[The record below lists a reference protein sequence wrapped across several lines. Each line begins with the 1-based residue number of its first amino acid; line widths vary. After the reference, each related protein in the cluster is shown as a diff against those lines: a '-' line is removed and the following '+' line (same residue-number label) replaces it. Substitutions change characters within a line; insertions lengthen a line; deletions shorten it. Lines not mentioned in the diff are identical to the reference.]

1 MEANNAG
8 DANIRPGAGEENLEN
23 QDLSFLQAIA
33 VAFFSQYGWFLLVLC
48 VGVYFLIQYLS
59 KMRPSLFQS
68 SAPAVSQ
75 DPSSVVK
82 REEALEAS
90 RRRMQAELDAK
101 AAEFKEKQQRLE
113 EEKRQQ
119 KIEMW
124 ESVKEGKSF
133 KRNACGA
140 RPFFNPTPQ
149 KKNNREREKK
159 WGEEKGE
166 DAEEEEAAA
175 SLRSAQHLSRSSQW
189 PAKAGRMGMLL
200 AAWTP

>member
-101 AAEFKEKQQRLE
+101 AAEFKEKQQR
-113 EEKRQQ
+113 
-119 KIEMW
+119 
-124 ESVKEGKSF
+124 
-133 KRNACGA
+133 GA

>member
-33 VAFFSQYGWFLLVLC
+33 GAFFSQYGWFLLVLC

-75 DPSSVVK
+75 DPLSVAK

-124 ESVKEGKSF
+124 DCVKEGKSF
-133 KRNACGA
+133 KGNARIA
-140 RPFFNPTPQ
+140 
-149 KKNNREREKK
+149 KNN
-159 WGEEKGE
+159 
-166 DAEEEEAAA
+166 EEASTSSTAMKPKA
-175 SLRSAQHLSRSSQW
+175 DKKPLRSGGYNPLTGGGGGTCSWRPGRRGPS
-189 PAKAGRMGMLL
+189 AGG
-200 AAWTP
+200 